1 LLKTLTVTARASL
14 PRRGAEPAR
23 PPRIDTRKL
32 RPFDECAL
40 ALPMAL
46 GIMIVM
52 AIMVSSVADYTFAN
66 TRSASSSTGGQLAY
80 GAAETGLNNAL
91 SVLYASGSP
100 HLRAS
105 LPDVTTA
112 QYVSSTPRYK
122 VSYTYTSTLADPF
135 WTITAVGRVENVTQG
150 SLPITRTIK
159 RVVQISASA
168 PQGSNQTVWNY
179 VYSDAAPGTSC
190 LTISNTAGF
199 TTPVY
204 TKGDL
209 CLGQNA
215 HLDHNSAWGAN
226 SPPQVQVG
234 GTIKLSNNSY
244 VGTSGSHMNAV
255 QVGNGCTNQ
264 ANLTVHTCT
273 SADPV
278 WSDSYI
284 TTPPTLT
291 KPVIDLATWYRDAA
305 PGPSHGCTSS
315 TGTPPAFDNDAI
327 QNAGLG
333 SVNLTPA
340 AAYDCKVSDPFGNV
354 LGELKWD
361 PPTGGAA
368 YGNLTF
374 SGAIFFDGSLNWTTN
389 AVYHGRGT
397 IYFAGTINFSANNTY
412 LCGTNSACNGT
423 WNTNDDLL
431 VLVAGSNAQYPSF
444 AANLANGVK
453 FQGAIE
459 AVGDVNESNG
469 DALWGSVV
477 AHQVY
482 LSNGATDYY
491 VPFGTPVPGQPGQ
504 TGPQESLVF
513 PPNSFTG

>member
-1 LLKTLTVTARASL
+1 MGGATGFGSACDRVLGVRGRGPHLRDDRAV
-14 PRRGAEPAR
+14 
-23 PPRIDTRKL
+23 
-32 RPFDECAL
+32 

-46 GIMIVM
+46 SIMLVM
-52 AIMVSSVADYTFAN
+52 AITVASVADYTFSN
-66 TRSASSSTGGQLAY
+66 TRNASSSTAGQLAA
-80 GAAETGLNNAL
+80 GAAESGLNNAL

-100 HLRAS
+100 HLRSS
-105 LPDVTTA
+105 LPDVTTP
-112 QYVSSTPRYK
+112 QFLSSTPRYK

-150 SLPITRTIK
+150 SRPVTRTIK
-159 RVVQISASA
+159 RVVQISTSA

-179 VYSDAAPGTSC
+179 VYSDAAPGTTC
-190 LTISNTAGF
+190 LTINNTAGF

-204 TKGDL
+204 AKGDL

-215 HLDHNSAWGAN
+215 HLDHNPAWGVN

-234 GTIKLSNNSY
+234 GTIKLSNNAY
-244 VGTSGSHMNAV
+244 LGTYGAHLNAV
-255 QVGNGCTNQ
+255 QVANGCTTQTN
-264 ANLTVHTCT
+264 ATVHSCT
-273 SADPV
+273 GADPV
-278 WSDSYI
+278 WADSYI
-284 TTPPTLT
+284 TTPPSLT
-291 KPVIDLATWYRDAA
+291 KPVIDPATWYRAA
-305 PGPSHGCTSS
+305 GPGPSHGCTIS
-315 TGTPPAFDNDAI
+315 TGTPPAFDNDGI
-327 QNAGLG
+327 QNGSLG
-333 SVNLTPA
+333 PVNLTPA
-340 AAYDCKVSDPFGNV
+340 TAYDCKFTDPVGNV
-354 LGELKWD
+354 LGQLKWD

-368 YGNLTF
+368 YGNLTL
-374 SGAIFFDGSLNWTTN
+374 SGAIFLDGTLNWTTN

-397 IYFAGTINFSANNTY
+397 IYFGGAINFAVNNTY

-431 VLVAGSNAQYPSF
+431 LLVAGSSAEYPSF
-444 AANLANGVK
+444 AANLANSVK

-469 DALWGSVV
+469 DLLWGSVI

-504 TGPQESLVF
+504 TAPQESLVF
-513 PPNSFTG
+513 PPNSFAG